1 LREEEMIGG
10 YMGRILF
17 VDLSEG
23 TIVEEKPDESLY
35 RDFIGGYGIAARIL
49 YSRQKA
55 GVDPLGPEN
64 TLGLVTGP
72 LTASPAVTG
81 SRFVAVGKSPLTGGW
96 GDANS
101 GGDFGPHL
109 KYAGYDAVFFTG
121 IAETP
126 AYLLVDNG
134 KVDLRDA
141 SHLWGKDTFETEDA
155 LQSEHGKAARV
166 VSIGPAGEKCSL
178 LSCIM
183 SHRGAACGR
192 SGLGA
197 VMGSKKLKAVVVR
210 GDMKVPIANPEAV
223 DALRKE
229 QLQEFNGP
237 KKTLF
242 ERFHKNG
249 TSSHVAASAHGGDSP
264 VKNWGGIGVVDLPD
278 VAGLE
283 PDVIMANVAHNVGC
297 WQCPV
302 ACRAAMKAGTGE
314 FPYPPGARRPEYET
328 FAAFGAMCLNSN
340 ADVAILANHL
350 CNAYGADT
358 ISTGTT
364 VAFAMECYEHGILTA
379 RDTDGI
385 ELSWGKPR
393 AIIDLTLKILRR
405 EGLGEV
411 LADGVR
417 VAAEK
422 IGKGADEF
430 AVHIGGQELGL
441 HDPKG
446 GFMAYVGKPMGAMYA
461 MDATP
466 GRHTS
471 GFGPTQFP
479 AYVLNAAGLCLHYN
493 LLGGDPAKYQA
504 GFLAAVTGFER
515 SWEELLTVG
524 ERIGTMRHLFSI
536 REGDNPL
543 KRTIHPR
550 ILGRPPQKEGPLR
563 GVSVDIEA
571 QTYWNL
577 GALDWDPV
585 TAMPSK
591 KKLRSLGLDDIAAE
605 LWP

>member
-1 LREEEMIGG
+1 MIGG
-10 YMGRILF
+10 YMGKILF
-17 VDLSEG
+17 VDLSKG
-23 TIVEEKPDESLY
+23 AITEERPDEGLY

-55 GVDPLGPEN
+55 GADPLGPEN
-64 TLGLVTGP
+64 TFGLVTGP
-72 LTASPAVTG
+72 LTGSPAITG

-109 KYAGYDAVFFTG
+109 KYAGYDAVLFTG
-121 IAETP
+121 ISEKAE
-126 AYLLVDNG
+126 YLFIDNG
-134 KVDLRDA
+134 KAELRDA
-141 SHLWGKDTFETEDA
+141 RHLWGKDTFETEDA
-155 LQSEHGKAARV
+155 LQAEHGKAARV
-166 VSIGPAGEKCSL
+166 ASIGPAGERSSL
-178 LSCIM
+178 LSCVI

-197 VMGSKKLKAVVVR
+197 VVGSKRLKAVVVR
-210 GDMKVPIANPEAV
+210 GEMKVPLADPEGAN
-223 DALRKE
+223 ALRKE
-229 QLQEFNGP
+229 QLEEFRGP
-237 KKTLF
+237 KKMLF
-242 ERFHKNG
+242 EHFHTHG
-249 TSSHVAASAHGGDSP
+249 TSSHIAASAHGGDSP
-264 VKNWGGIGVVDLPD
+264 VKNWGGIGVIDLPD

-302 ACRAAMKAGTGE
+302 ACRAAMKAVTGE
-314 FPYPPGARRPEYET
+314 FSYPADARRPEYET
-328 FAAFGAMCLNSN
+328 FAAFGSMCLNNN
-340 ADVAILANHL
+340 ADVVIVTNHL

-358 ISTGTT
+358 ISTGTA
-364 VAFAMECYEHGILTA
+364 VAFAMECYEHGILTRA
-379 RDTDGI
+379 DTDGI
-385 ELSWGKPR
+385 ELTWGNRR
-393 AIIDLTLKILRR
+393 AIIDLTVKILKR
-405 EGLGEV
+405 EGLGEL

-422 IGKGADEF
+422 IGKGAERF

-441 HDPKG
+441 HDPKA

-466 GRHTS
+466 GRHTT

-493 LLGGDPAKYQA
+493 LLGGDPAKYQG
-504 GFLAAVTGFER
+504 GFLAAVTGLDR
-515 SWEELLTVG
+515 SWEELLKVG

-543 KRTIHPR
+543 TRRIHPR
-550 ILGRPPQKEGPLR
+550 ILGRPPQKDGPLR
-563 GVSVDIEA
+563 GLSVDMEA
-571 QTYWNL
+571 QAYWNL

-585 TAMPSK
+585 TTKPSK
-591 KKLRSLGLDDIAAE
+591 KKLLSLGLDDVAAE